1 MAIADD
7 RTTIGSTV
15 AVTVVIVVTVVVSF
29 VFEGQPTTPYRV
41 VVVVAGAAGSIFS
54 TAP

>member
-15 AVTVVIVVTVVVSF
+15 AVTVVTVVVSF